1 MRPTSNLHRFR
12 AKYASMDLTLFRS
25 LLAVAEHGAIT
36 DAALALGVSQSAL
49 SRRIDQLEEALGAS
63 LFERVGRGVA
73 LTAIGQIAV
82 DEGKLLVQRYERLR
96 LRIHEHLRLDAGV
109 VRIGGGA
116 TAVGFLLPGAI
127 AAFRKQ
133 HPGVVFQVKEAGSRE
148 IEAAVGSEELEL
160 GIVTRPTRTRD
171 VEERLLARDRIVLV
185 ASKDHALARRERLD
199 TRALNGQNLVGF
211 EAGSAVRWLI
221 DAALREAQVEVNVVM
236 ELRSVAAI
244 LQMVETTGSLAF
256 VSELSVVSEQSRRG
270 RAVVPLAVRGLE
282 IQRELALISKRGRSL
297 SPAARAFSLSLP
309 EPNAGLG

>member
-1 MRPTSNLHRFR
+1 
-12 AKYASMDLTLFRS
+12 MDLLLMRS
-25 LLAVAEHGAIT
+25 LVAVAEHGAIT
-36 DAALALGVSQSAL
+36 EAAAALGVSQSAL
-49 SRRIDQLEEALGAS
+49 SRRIDQLEEALGAP
-63 LFERVGRGVA
+63 LLERAGRGVA
-73 LTAIGQIAV
+73 LTSAGQLALE
-82 DEGKLLVQRYERLR
+82 EGKLLVQRYERLR
-96 LRIHEHLRLDAGV
+96 ARIDEHLRLNAGV

-133 HPGVVFQVKEAGSRE
+133 HPGVLFQVKEAGSRE

-160 GIVTRPTRTRD
+160 GIVTLPTRTREVD
-171 VEERLLARDRIVLV
+171 ERPLTRDRIVLV
-185 ASKDHALARRERLD
+185 AAKEHPLAGKERID
-199 TRALNGQNLVGF
+199 ARALNGQSLVGF

-256 VSELSVVSEQSRRG
+256 VSELSVVSKPSRRSP
-270 RAVVPLAVRGLE
+270 AVVPLAVRGLD

-297 SPAARAFSLSLP
+297 SPAARAFSEQLAAAP
-309 EPNAGLG
+309 